1 MSNGY
6 FKVEMPKNEP
16 VKAYLPGSPERASL
30 KKELERQSAQVVQV
44 PMIIGG
50 KEVWT
55 ERKTKAVM
63 PHDHAHVIAEAASGG
78 EKELKD
84 AIAAALAARKAWTE
98 MPMEHRVSIFLK
110 AADLIAGPMRDKV
123 NAATMLGQSKTAYQA
138 EIDTCELIDFLRFNV
153 YYLQQIYDRQPNNTP
168 NVWNRIEYRPLEGFV
183 TAISPFNFTSIGAN
197 LPTAPAIAGNV
208 VLWKPAT
215 TAVLSNYYVM
225 QALMAA
231 GLPAGVI
238 NFVPSRGSDMSKYVL
253 SDPNLAGFHFTGSTE
268 VFSGVYSLVGENIK
282 KYKTYPRLVGETGGK
297 DFIFAHNS
305 ADVPGLVAALTRA
318 SYEYQGQKCS
328 AASRAFVPASIWPQ
342 VKEGM
347 LAEIEKIKIGDI
359 TDFTNLMGAVIDASA
374 FKTNKEYID
383 YAKASE
389 DAEVIC
395 GGYDDSKGYFIYPTL
410 IEAKKPDFK
419 TMVEEIFGPVMTV
432 YVYPDDKLDE
442 TLASCDTATSYG
454 LSGAIFAD
462 DREAIVKMEDAL
474 KGTAGNFYIN
484 DKPTG
489 AVIGQQPFG
498 GARASGTND
507 KAGSEINM
515 YRWLSPRTIKELRVS
530 CLDVTYPYMV
540 SSEGSKTGTLCLHIR
555 NCLLSVGSFFEL
567 GH

>member
-16 VKAYLPGSPERASL
+16 VKAYLPESPERASL

-110 AADLIAGPMRDKV
+110 AADLIAGPMRYKV
-123 NAATMLGQSKTAYQA
+123 NAATMLGQSKTVYQA

-168 NVWNRIEYRPLEGFV
+168 NVWNRIEYRPLEGFL

-395 GGYDDSKGYFIYPTL
+395 GGYDDSKGYFVYPTL

-462 DREAIVKMEDAL
+462 DRESIVKMEDAL

-515 YRWLSPRTIKELRVS
+515 YRWLSPRTIKELRVP

-540 SSEGSKTGTLCLHIR
+540 EA
-555 NCLLSVGSFFEL
+555 
-567 GH
+567 

>member
-84 AIAAALAARKAWTE
+84 AIAAALVARKAWTE

-238 NFVPSRGSDMSKYVL
+238 NFVPSCGSDMSKYVL

-395 GGYDDSKGYFIYPTL
+395 GGYDDSKGYFVYPTL

-515 YRWLSPRTIKELRVS
+515 YRWLSPRTIKELRVP

-540 SSEGSKTGTLCLHIR
+540 EA
-555 NCLLSVGSFFEL
+555 
-567 GH
+567 

>member
-55 ERKTKAVM
+55 GRKTKAVM

-359 TDFTNLMGAVIDASA
+359 TDFRNLMGAVIDASA

-389 DAEVIC
+389 DADVIC

-507 KAGSEINM
+507 KAGSELNM
-515 YRWLSPRTIKELRVS
+515 YRWLSPRTIKELRVP

-540 SSEGSKTGTLCLHIR
+540 EA
-555 NCLLSVGSFFEL
+555 
-567 GH
+567 

>member
-84 AIAAALAARKAWTE
+84 AIAAALVARKAWTE

-123 NAATMLGQSKTAYQA
+123 NAATMLGQSKTVYQA

-395 GGYDDSKGYFIYPTL
+395 GGYDDSKGYFVYPTL

-515 YRWLSPRTIKELRVS
+515 YRWLSPRTIKELRVP

-540 SSEGSKTGTLCLHIR
+540 EA
-555 NCLLSVGSFFEL
+555 
-567 GH
+567 

>member
-6 FKVEMPKNEP
+6 FKVEMTKNEP

-44 PMIIGG
+44 PMIIDG

-84 AIAAALAARKAWTE
+84 AIAAALATRKAWTE

-123 NAATMLGQSKTAYQA
+123 NAATMLGQSKTVYQA

-395 GGYDDSKGYFIYPTL
+395 GGYDDSKGYFVYPTL

-462 DREAIVKMEDAL
+462 DREAIVKMENAL

-515 YRWLSPRTIKELRVS
+515 YRWLSPRTIKELRVP

-540 SSEGSKTGTLCLHIR
+540 EA
-555 NCLLSVGSFFEL
+555 
-567 GH
+567 

>member
-253 SDPNLAGFHFTGSTE
+253 SDPNLSGFHFTGSTE

-359 TDFTNLMGAVIDASA
+359 TDFRNLMGAVIDASA

-389 DAEVIC
+389 DADVIC

-515 YRWLSPRTIKELRVS
+515 YRWLSPRTIKELRVP

-540 SSEGSKTGTLCLHIR
+540 EA
-555 NCLLSVGSFFEL
+555 
-567 GH
+567 

>member
-16 VKAYLPGSPERASL
+16 VKAYLLGSPERASL

-55 ERKTKAVM
+55 ERKTRAVM

-359 TDFTNLMGAVIDASA
+359 TDFRNLMGAVIDASA

-515 YRWLSPRTIKELRVS
+515 YRWLSPRTIKELRVP

-540 SSEGSKTGTLCLHIR
+540 EA
-555 NCLLSVGSFFEL
+555 
-567 GH
+567 

>member
-30 KKELERQSAQVVQV
+30 KKELERQFAQVVQV

-359 TDFTNLMGAVIDASA
+359 TDFRNLMGAVIDASA

-515 YRWLSPRTIKELRVS
+515 YRWLSPRTIKELRVP

-540 SSEGSKTGTLCLHIR
+540 EA
-555 NCLLSVGSFFEL
+555 
-567 GH
+567 

>member
-84 AIAAALAARKAWTE
+84 AIAAALAARKAWIE

-123 NAATMLGQSKTAYQA
+123 NAATMLGQSKTVYQA

-395 GGYDDSKGYFIYPTL
+395 GGYDDSKGYFVYPTL

-515 YRWLSPRTIKELRVS
+515 YRWLSPRTIKELRVP

-540 SSEGSKTGTLCLHIR
+540 EA
-555 NCLLSVGSFFEL
+555 
-567 GH
+567 

>member
-55 ERKTKAVM
+55 GRKTKAVM

-383 YAKASE
+383 YAKASG

-395 GGYDDSKGYFIYPTL
+395 GGYDDSKGYFVYPTL

-515 YRWLSPRTIKELRVS
+515 YRWLSPRTIKELRVP

-540 SSEGSKTGTLCLHIR
+540 EA
-555 NCLLSVGSFFEL
+555 
-567 GH
+567 

>member
-110 AADLIAGPMRDKV
+110 AADLIAGPMRYKV
-123 NAATMLGQSKTAYQA
+123 NAATMLGQSKTVYQA

-359 TDFTNLMGAVIDASA
+359 TDFRNLMGAVIDASA

-395 GGYDDSKGYFIYPTL
+395 GGYDDSKGYFVYPTL

-419 TMVEEIFGPVMTV
+419 TMVEEIFGPVMTI

-515 YRWLSPRTIKELRVS
+515 YRWLSPRTIKELRVP

-540 SSEGSKTGTLCLHIR
+540 EA
-555 NCLLSVGSFFEL
+555 
-567 GH
+567 

>member
-305 ADVPGLVAALTRA
+305 ADVPGLVAALSRA

-359 TDFTNLMGAVIDASA
+359 TDFRNLMGAVIDASA

-489 AVIGQQPFG
+489 AVIGQQLG

-515 YRWLSPRTIKELRVS
+515 YRWLSPRTIKELRVP

-540 SSEGSKTGTLCLHIR
+540 EA
-555 NCLLSVGSFFEL
+555 
-567 GH
+567 

>member
-359 TDFTNLMGAVIDASA
+359 TDFRNLMGAVIDASA

-389 DAEVIC
+389 DADVIC

-432 YVYPDDKLDE
+432 YVYPDDKLNE

-515 YRWLSPRTIKELRVS
+515 YRWLSPRTIKELRVP

-540 SSEGSKTGTLCLHIR
+540 EA
-555 NCLLSVGSFFEL
+555 
-567 GH
+567 

>member
-110 AADLIAGPMRDKV
+110 AADLIAGPMRYKV
-123 NAATMLGQSKTAYQA
+123 NAATMLGQSKTVYQA

-342 VKEGM
+342 GKEGM

-395 GGYDDSKGYFIYPTL
+395 GGYDDSKGYFVYPTL

-515 YRWLSPRTIKELRVS
+515 YRWLSPRTIKELRVP

-540 SSEGSKTGTLCLHIR
+540 EA
-555 NCLLSVGSFFEL
+555 
-567 GH
+567 

>member
-123 NAATMLGQSKTAYQA
+123 NAATMLGQSKTVYQA

-305 ADVPGLVAALTRA
+305 TDVPGLVAALTRA

-328 AASRAFVPASIWPQ
+328 AASRAFVPASIWSQ

-395 GGYDDSKGYFIYPTL
+395 GGYDDSRGYFVYPTL

-462 DREAIVKMEDAL
+462 DREAIVKMENAL

-515 YRWLSPRTIKELRVS
+515 YRWLSPRTIKELRVP

-540 SSEGSKTGTLCLHIR
+540 EA
-555 NCLLSVGSFFEL
+555 
-567 GH
+567 

>member
-55 ERKTKAVM
+55 GRKTKAVM

-395 GGYDDSKGYFIYPTL
+395 GGYDDSKGYFVYPTL

-515 YRWLSPRTIKELRVS
+515 YRWLSPRTIKELRVP

-540 SSEGSKTGTLCLHIR
+540 EA
-555 NCLLSVGSFFEL
+555 
-567 GH
+567 

>member
-16 VKAYLPGSPERASL
+16 VKAYLSGSPERASL

-84 AIAAALAARKAWTE
+84 AIAAALEARKAWTE

-389 DAEVIC
+389 DADVIC

-515 YRWLSPRTIKELRVS
+515 YRWLSPRTIKELRVP

-540 SSEGSKTGTLCLHIR
+540 EA
-555 NCLLSVGSFFEL
+555 
-567 GH
+567 

>member
-110 AADLIAGPMRDKV
+110 AADLIAGPMRYKV
-123 NAATMLGQSKTAYQA
+123 NAATMLGQSKTVYQA

-238 NFVPSRGSDMSKYVL
+238 NFVQSRGSDMSKYVL

-395 GGYDDSKGYFIYPTL
+395 GGYDDSKGYFVYPTL

-515 YRWLSPRTIKELRVS
+515 YRWLSPRTIKELRVP

-540 SSEGSKTGTLCLHIR
+540 EA
-555 NCLLSVGSFFEL
+555 
-567 GH
+567 

>member
-84 AIAAALAARKAWTE
+84 AIAAALAARKAWTD

-305 ADVPGLVAALTRA
+305 TDVPGLVAALTRA

-395 GGYDDSKGYFIYPTL
+395 GGYDDSKGYFVYPTL

-462 DREAIVKMEDAL
+462 DREAIVKMENAL

-515 YRWLSPRTIKELRVS
+515 YRWLSPRTIKELRVP

-540 SSEGSKTGTLCLHIR
+540 EA
-555 NCLLSVGSFFEL
+555 
-567 GH
+567 

>member
-253 SDPNLAGFHFTGSTE
+253 SDPNMAGFHFTGSTE

-395 GGYDDSKGYFIYPTL
+395 GGYDDSKGYFVYPTL

-515 YRWLSPRTIKELRVS
+515 YRWLSPRTIKELRVP

-540 SSEGSKTGTLCLHIR
+540 E
-555 NCLLSVGSFFEL
+555 E
-567 GH
+567 

>member
-253 SDPNLAGFHFTGSTE
+253 SDPNLSGFHFTGSTE

-359 TDFTNLMGAVIDASA
+359 TDFRNLMGAVIDASA

-389 DAEVIC
+389 YAEVIC

-515 YRWLSPRTIKELRVS
+515 YRWLSPRTIKELRVP

-540 SSEGSKTGTLCLHIR
+540 EA
-555 NCLLSVGSFFEL
+555 
-567 GH
+567 

>member
-110 AADLIAGPMRDKV
+110 AADLIAGPMRYKV
-123 NAATMLGQSKTAYQA
+123 NAATMLGQSKTVYQA

-395 GGYDDSKGYFIYPTL
+395 GGYDDSKGYFVYPTL

-442 TLASCDTATSYG
+442 TLASSDTENTYG
-454 LSGAIFAD
+454 LSGAILAD
-462 DREAIVKMEDAL
+462 ERETIVKMEDAL

-515 YRWLSPRTIKELRVS
+515 YRWLSPRTIKELRVP

-540 SSEGSKTGTLCLHIR
+540 EA
-555 NCLLSVGSFFEL
+555 
-567 GH
+567 

>member
-16 VKAYLPGSPERASL
+16 VKAYLPGSPEKASL

-123 NAATMLGQSKTAYQA
+123 NAATMLGQSKTVYQA

-328 AASRAFVPASIWPQ
+328 AASRAFVPASIWPK

-395 GGYDDSKGYFIYPTL
+395 GGYDDSKGYFVYPTL

-489 AVIGQQPFG
+489 AVVGQQPFG
-498 GARASGTND
+498 GGRGSGTND
-507 KAGSEINM
+507 KAGSAVNL
-515 YRWLSPRTIKELRVS
+515 YRWVSQRVIKESFVPDKVVL
-530 CLDVTYPYMV
+530 YPHM
-540 SSEGSKTGTLCLHIR
+540 E
-555 NCLLSVGSFFEL
+555 E
-567 GH
+567 

>member
-30 KKELERQSAQVVQV
+30 KKELEHQSAQVVQV

-110 AADLIAGPMRDKV
+110 AADLIAGPMRYKV
-123 NAATMLGQSKTAYQA
+123 NAATMLGQSKTVYQA

-253 SDPNLAGFHFTGSTE
+253 SDPNLAGFDFTGSTE

-395 GGYDDSKGYFIYPTL
+395 GGYDDSKGYFVYPTL

-515 YRWLSPRTIKELRVS
+515 YRWLSPRTIKELRVP

-540 SSEGSKTGTLCLHIR
+540 EA
-555 NCLLSVGSFFEL
+555 
-567 GH
+567 

>member
-110 AADLIAGPMRDKV
+110 AADLIAGPMRYKV
-123 NAATMLGQSKTAYQA
+123 NAATMLGQSKTVYQA

-359 TDFTNLMGAVIDASA
+359 TDFRNLMGAVIDASA

-395 GGYDDSKGYFIYPTL
+395 GGYDDSKGYFVYPTL

-432 YVYPDDKLDE
+432 YVYPDDKPDE

-515 YRWLSPRTIKELRVS
+515 YRWLSPRTIKELRVP

-540 SSEGSKTGTLCLHIR
+540 EA
-555 NCLLSVGSFFEL
+555 
-567 GH
+567 

>member
-6 FKVEMPKNEP
+6 FKVEMAKNEP

-110 AADLIAGPMRDKV
+110 AADLIAGPMRYKV
-123 NAATMLGQSKTAYQA
+123 NAATMLGQSKTVYQA

-395 GGYDDSKGYFIYPTL
+395 GGYDDSKGYFVYPTL

-515 YRWLSPRTIKELRVS
+515 YRWLSPRTIKELRVP

-540 SSEGSKTGTLCLHIR
+540 EA
-555 NCLLSVGSFFEL
+555 
-567 GH
+567 

>member
-16 VKAYLPGSPERASL
+16 VKAYLPGRPERASL

-110 AADLIAGPMRDKV
+110 AADLIAGPMRYKV
-123 NAATMLGQSKTAYQA
+123 NAATMLGQSKTVYQA

-395 GGYDDSKGYFIYPTL
+395 GGYDDSKGYFVYPTL

-515 YRWLSPRTIKELRVS
+515 YRWLSPRTIKELRVP

-540 SSEGSKTGTLCLHIR
+540 EA
-555 NCLLSVGSFFEL
+555 
-567 GH
+567 

>member
-253 SDPNLAGFHFTGSTE
+253 SDPDLAGFHFTGSTE

-374 FKTNKEYID
+374 FKTNKDYID

-515 YRWLSPRTIKELRVS
+515 YRWLSPRTIKELRVP

-540 SSEGSKTGTLCLHIR
+540 EA
-555 NCLLSVGSFFEL
+555 
-567 GH
+567 

>member
-110 AADLIAGPMRDKV
+110 AADLIAGPMRYKV
-123 NAATMLGQSKTAYQA
+123 NAATMLGQSKTVYQA

-253 SDPNLAGFHFTGSTE
+253 SDSNLAGFHFTGSTE

-395 GGYDDSKGYFIYPTL
+395 GGYDDSKGYFVYPTL

-515 YRWLSPRTIKELRVS
+515 YRWLSPRTIKELRVP

-540 SSEGSKTGTLCLHIR
+540 EA
-555 NCLLSVGSFFEL
+555 
-567 GH
+567 

>member
-110 AADLIAGPMRDKV
+110 AADLIAGPMRYKV
-123 NAATMLGQSKTAYQA
+123 NAATMLGQSKTVYQA

-238 NFVPSRGSDMSKYVL
+238 NFGPSRGSDMSKYVL

-395 GGYDDSKGYFIYPTL
+395 GGYDDSKGYFVYPTL

-515 YRWLSPRTIKELRVS
+515 YRWLSPRTIKELRVP

-540 SSEGSKTGTLCLHIR
+540 EA
-555 NCLLSVGSFFEL
+555 
-567 GH
+567 

>member
-6 FKVEMPKNEP
+6 FKVEVPKNEP

-84 AIAAALAARKAWTE
+84 AIAAALVARKAWTE

-305 ADVPGLVAALTRA
+305 ADVPGLVAALARA

-328 AASRAFVPASIWPQ
+328 AASRAFVPASIWPK

-374 FKTNKEYID
+374 FKINKEYID

-389 DAEVIC
+389 DADVIC

-515 YRWLSPRTIKELRVS
+515 YRWLSPRTIKELRVP

-540 SSEGSKTGTLCLHIR
+540 EA
-555 NCLLSVGSFFEL
+555 
-567 GH
+567 

>member
-123 NAATMLGQSKTAYQA
+123 NAATMLGQSKTVYQA

-305 ADVPGLVAALTRA
+305 ADVPGLAAALTRA

-328 AASRAFVPASIWPQ
+328 AASRAFVPASIWPK

-395 GGYDDSKGYFIYPTL
+395 GGYDDSKGYFVYPTL

-515 YRWLSPRTIKELRVS
+515 YRWLSPRTIKELRVP

-540 SSEGSKTGTLCLHIR
+540 EA
-555 NCLLSVGSFFEL
+555 
-567 GH
+567 

>member
-110 AADLIAGPMRDKV
+110 AADLIAGPMRYKV
-123 NAATMLGQSKTAYQA
+123 NAATMLGQSKTVYQA

-395 GGYDDSKGYFIYPTL
+395 GGYDDSKGYFVYPTL

-515 YRWLSPRTIKELRVS
+515 YRWLSPRTIKELRVP
-530 CLDVTYPYMV
+530 CLDVTYPYMA
-540 SSEGSKTGTLCLHIR
+540 EA
-555 NCLLSVGSFFEL
+555 
-567 GH
+567 

>member
-123 NAATMLGQSKTAYQA
+123 NAATMLGQSKTVYQA

-395 GGYDDSKGYFIYPTL
+395 GGYDDSKGYFVYPTL

-442 TLASCDTATSYG
+442 TLASCDTVTSYG

-515 YRWLSPRTIKELRVS
+515 YRWLSPRTIKELRVP

-540 SSEGSKTGTLCLHIR
+540 EA
-555 NCLLSVGSFFEL
+555 
-567 GH
+567 

>member
-342 VKEGM
+342 VKEGI

-359 TDFTNLMGAVIDASA
+359 TDFRNLMGAVIDASA

-515 YRWLSPRTIKELRVS
+515 YRWLSPRTIKELRVP

-540 SSEGSKTGTLCLHIR
+540 EA
-555 NCLLSVGSFFEL
+555 
-567 GH
+567 

>member
-30 KKELERQSAQVVQV
+30 KKELEHQSAQVVQV

-55 ERKTKAVM
+55 GRKTKAVM

-359 TDFTNLMGAVIDASA
+359 TDFRNLMGAVIDASA

-389 DAEVIC
+389 DADVIC

-515 YRWLSPRTIKELRVS
+515 YRWLSPRTIKELRVP

-540 SSEGSKTGTLCLHIR
+540 EA
-555 NCLLSVGSFFEL
+555 
-567 GH
+567 

>member
-253 SDPNLAGFHFTGSTE
+253 SDPNLVGFHFTGSTE

-359 TDFTNLMGAVIDASA
+359 TDFRNLMGAVIDASA

-515 YRWLSPRTIKELRVS
+515 YRWLSPRTIKELRVP

-540 SSEGSKTGTLCLHIR
+540 EA
-555 NCLLSVGSFFEL
+555 
-567 GH
+567 

>member
-16 VKAYLPGSPERASL
+16 VKAYLPGSPERVSL

-63 PHDHAHVIAEAASGG
+63 PHDRAHVIAEAASGG

-98 MPMEHRVSIFLK
+98 MPMEHHVSIFLK

-123 NAATMLGQSKTAYQA
+123 NAATMLGQSKTVYQA

-395 GGYDDSKGYFIYPTL
+395 GGYDDSKGYFVYPTL

-515 YRWLSPRTIKELRVS
+515 YRWLSPRTIKELRVP

-540 SSEGSKTGTLCLHIR
+540 EA
-555 NCLLSVGSFFEL
+555 
-567 GH
+567 

>member
-55 ERKTKAVM
+55 GRKTKAVM

-359 TDFTNLMGAVIDASA
+359 TDFRNLMGAVIDASA

-395 GGYDDSKGYFIYPTL
+395 GGYDDSKGYFIHPTL

-515 YRWLSPRTIKELRVS
+515 YRWLSPRTIKELRVP

-540 SSEGSKTGTLCLHIR
+540 EA
-555 NCLLSVGSFFEL
+555 
-567 GH
+567 